1 LGLAAGD
8 ALGAAVEFMSSSEIK
23 NKYGE
28 GGIQDFDEW
37 LISCPLYFTHE

>member
-1 LGLAAGD
+1 VGD

-28 GGIQDFDEW
+28 DGIHDPQCI
-37 LISCPLYFTHE
+37 ISANAET